1 MRWLAEWF
9 MLVGAVSKG
18 HEKGRRAEMEK
29 IVEEEAVAGLQT
41 ETVGAQASTRLG
53 PISTI
58 AAALRLLVHPRTS
71 EATAAEASA
80 ETERTSRPERDRSS
94 YRSPVEAGI
103 TGGFSLLMD
112 NPGARK
118 RR

>member
-1 MRWLAEWF
+1 
-9 MLVGAVSKG
+9 
-18 HEKGRRAEMEK
+18 MEK
-29 IVEEEAVAGLQT
+29 TVEKEAVVGLQT

-71 EATAAEASA
+71 KATAAEASA
-80 ETERTSRPERDRSS
+80 ETERTRRPERDRSS
-94 YRSPVEAGI
+94 YRSPMEAGI